1 MLVLPSRRTLD
12 AADAALAEVCFVF
25 FGILKSPFLDLSTT
39 YNIMR
44 DKSRKMRKIILYIVS
59 VNKEGKI
66 SPAEIILREAEKLPW
81 DEWQCIVKA
90 MEFVHR
96 KRADKL
102 TLDDSEKTH
111 EELMFHVEHY

>member
-1 MLVLPSRRTLD
+1 MQ
-12 AADAALAEVCFVF
+12 F
-25 FGILKSPFLDLSTT
+25 FLLKLLINNQQNNNRKQGGKQMSPT
-39 YNIMR
+39 
-44 DKSRKMRKIILYIVS
+44 
-59 VNKEGKI
+59 
-66 SPAEIILREAEKLPW
+66 EIILREAEKLPW

>member
-1 MLVLPSRRTLD
+1 LIGRNINFSIEGYQSGGQIRISYSYFIGYDFSKRKGAWEM
-12 AADAALAEVCFVF
+12 
-25 FGILKSPFLDLSTT
+25 SPT
-39 YNIMR
+39 
-44 DKSRKMRKIILYIVS
+44 
-59 VNKEGKI
+59 
-66 SPAEIILREAEKLPW
+66 EIILREAEKLPW
-81 DEWQCIVKA
+81 YEWQCIVKA

>member
-1 MLVLPSRRTLD
+1 MVNSLK
-12 AADAALAEVCFVF
+12 VF
-25 FGILKSPFLDLSTT
+25 FTAYHG
-39 YNIMR
+39 YNNLNIGPQQ
-44 DKSRKMRKIILYIVS
+44 
-59 VNKEGKI
+59 KEKGEWEM

-81 DEWQCIVKA
+81 YEWQCIVKA

>member
-1 MLVLPSRRTLD
+1 M
-12 AADAALAEVCFVF
+12 
-25 FGILKSPFLDLSTT
+25 
-39 YNIMR
+39 
-44 DKSRKMRKIILYIVS
+44 
-59 VNKEGKI
+59 

-81 DEWQCIVKA
+81 YEWQCIVKA

-111 EELMFHVEHY
+111 EELMFHVEPHRKIRNTFCRMGDSSMAR

>member
-1 MLVLPSRRTLD
+1 M
-12 AADAALAEVCFVF
+12 
-25 FGILKSPFLDLSTT
+25 
-39 YNIMR
+39 
-44 DKSRKMRKIILYIVS
+44 
-59 VNKEGKI
+59 

-81 DEWQCIVKA
+81 DEWQCIVKD

-102 TLDDSEKTH
+102 TLDDSEDTH

>member
-1 MLVLPSRRTLD
+1 MISYD
-12 AADAALAEVCFVF
+12 FS
-25 FGILKSPFLDLSTT
+25 K
-39 YNIMR
+39 
-44 DKSRKMRKIILYIVS
+44 RKGEWEM
-59 VNKEGKI
+59 

-81 DEWQCIVKA
+81 YEWQCIVKA